1 MSEITLHI
9 GEQDSY
15 HTIYLECLLHNG
27 ETETTDI
34 EIHVL
39 PQARPRVFEINID
52 GEFVYSSDAGSV
64 KEIIAKTTEYSRMV
78 EEWVKDGK
86 PSATINLKSDKQG
99 GFLIP
104 SASTFVPKPGI
115 LNVFWRALHIGGWKE
130 LNFRDQILKG
140 AKQAKVTRG
149 SE

>member
-9 GEQDSY
+9 GETDSY
-15 HTIYLECLLHNG
+15 HTVHLECLLHNG
-27 ETETTDI
+27 ETKTTDI

-39 PQARPRVFEINID
+39 SQYRPRVFEIKID

-64 KEIIAKTTEYSRMV
+64 KEIIAKTTEYSKAV
-78 EEWVKDGK
+78 AEWVKDGR
-86 PSATINLKSDKQG
+86 PSAIINLKSGEQG

-104 SASTFVPKPGI
+104 GGSSFVPEPGI
-115 LNVFWRALHIGGWKE
+115 LNAIRRTFHIGGWKE
-130 LNFRDQILKG
+130 TNFRDQILKG

-149 SE
+149 PE